1 MRRVVLAV
9 ALFALA
15 PSAFAQ
21 DCVDATAPADDCDRD
36 GFAPSEND
44 CDDED
49 AAINPD
55 AVDVCGDSIDNNCN
69 GDVDDACDLQSG
81 ELSGGSGC
89 GAENG
94 WAVLFLPILPVFLR
108 RRRKT

>member
-1 MRRVVLAV
+1 MIRAV
-9 ALFALA
+9 FVMAALVSA

-21 DCVDATAPADDCDRD
+21 DCVDATAPVDDCDRD

-49 AAINPD
+49 ATINPD
-55 AVDVCGDSIDNNCN
+55 ALDVCGDGVDNNCN

-81 ELSGGSGC
+81 ELGGGSGC
-89 GAENG
+89 GASNG
-94 WAVLFLPILPVFLR
+94 WAVLFLPVIPLFVR
-108 RRRKT
+108 RRRRS